1 MEFNHVSVM
10 LDECINGLNIKPGGI
25 YVDGTAGGAG
35 HSKAIAQ
42 RLDPKAGGKLIAIDR
57 DPDAVKVATQR
68 LEGLPAQVV
77 KGNYSQIDSILED
90 VGVEKVDGI
99 LLDLGVSSF
108 QLDNAGRGF
117 SYHTDAPLDMRMSR
131 EGFSARDV
139 VNNYSFEQLAK
150 IIFEYG
156 EEKYARSIAMGIL
169 KAREHRPLETT
180 LELAEAI
187 KSSVPQRVRRE
198 KNPCKK
204 TFQAIRI
211 EVNSELEHLSIALDK
226 TFDCLNAGGR
236 LCIISF
242 HSLED
247 RGWNC
252 KLDHLARGQE
262 RLLVPAQLP
271 ASLCDNQIA
280 LAEHTVHSHE
290 DVKLIVQ
297 VLGSEHM
304 RNRIGKTACDLEHIR
319 LGVLCD
325 LSLDILCS
333 IPSCLPALS

>member
-68 LEGLPAQVV
+68 LEGLPAQVI

-150 IIFEYG
+150 IIFE
-156 EEKYARSIAMGIL
+156 
-169 KAREHRPLETT
+169 
-180 LELAEAI
+180 
-187 KSSVPQRVRRE
+187 
-198 KNPCKK
+198 
-204 TFQAIRI
+204 
-211 EVNSELEHLSIALDK
+211 
-226 TFDCLNAGGR
+226 
-236 LCIISF
+236 
-242 HSLED
+242 
-247 RGWNC
+247 
-252 KLDHLARGQE
+252 
-262 RLLVPAQLP
+262 
-271 ASLCDNQIA
+271 
-280 LAEHTVHSHE
+280 
-290 DVKLIVQ
+290 
-297 VLGSEHM
+297 
-304 RNRIGKTACDLEHIR
+304 
-319 LGVLCD
+319 
-325 LSLDILCS
+325 
-333 IPSCLPALS
+333 

>member
-1 MEFNHVSVM
+1 
-10 LDECINGLNIKPGGI
+10 
-25 YVDGTAGGAG
+25 
-35 HSKAIAQ
+35 
-42 RLDPKAGGKLIAIDR
+42 
-57 DPDAVKVATQR
+57 
-68 LEGLPAQVV
+68 
-77 KGNYSQIDSILED
+77 

-247 RGWNC
+247 R
-252 KLDHLARGQE
+252 
-262 RLLVPAQLP
+262 LVKQRFK
-271 ASLCDNQIA
+271 SLCTGCTCPPDFPVCICGKKPQGKMISSKPIEA
-280 LAEHTVHSHE
+280 SEQELAVNKRSHSA
-290 DVKLIVQ
+290 KL
-297 VLGSEHM
+297 
-304 RNRIGKTACDLEHIR
+304 RIIEKL
-319 LGVLCD
+319 
-325 LSLDILCS
+325 
-333 IPSCLPALS
+333 

>member
-25 YVDGTAGGAG
+25 YVDGTVGGAG

-90 VGVEKVDGI
+90 VGIEKVDGI

-108 QLDNAGRGF
+108 QLDNPGRGF

-247 RGWNC
+247 R
-252 KLDHLARGQE
+252 
-262 RLLVPAQLP
+262 LVKQRFK
-271 ASLCDNQIA
+271 SLCTGCTCPPDFPVCICGKKPQGKMISSKPIEA
-280 LAEHTVHSHE
+280 SEQELAVNKRSHSA
-290 DVKLIVQ
+290 KL
-297 VLGSEHM
+297 
-304 RNRIGKTACDLEHIR
+304 RIIEKL
-319 LGVLCD
+319 
-325 LSLDILCS
+325 
-333 IPSCLPALS
+333 